1 MRNYHWEGISLRYS
15 ERRVGIV
22 KCVQD
27 PYDAYLCVSPKIRW
41 LQFAR
46 HWVYRCGIFC
56 AWGRGRSEQSW
67 EGIFLGQRSVAIVAH
82 HLSIGIFECLCDVRI
97 GIVELSQK
105 MLERLWSNE
114 VLLAH
119 LWRAGWAGVVN
130 FMDEVLFVR

>member
-1 MRNYHWEGISLRYS
+1 MLDIGCIDVGSFARGGGGVS
-15 ERRVGIV
+15 RVGRGYFWV
-22 KCVQD
+22 K
-27 PYDAYLCVSPKIRW
+27 
-41 LQFAR
+41 
-46 HWVYRCGIFC
+46 
-56 AWGRGRSEQSW
+56 
-67 EGIFLGQRSVAIVAH
+67 RSVAIVAH
-82 HLSIGIFECLCDVRI
+82 HVSIGIFECLCDVRI